1 MSYGFAP
8 YVSVAEKKEKIR
20 RSLIKLRKKDPSIA
34 PVEIIGSKIAKTW
47 WGIAWNQNMESY
59 ADFYNRIDRGRN
71 YVRQGALL
79 DLKISEG
86 RINALVQGSRAKPY
100 EVEIVIA
107 PLPKAKWKK
116 VNALCNHQIESLEE
130 LIEGK
135 FPKELEVIFKDKDYG
150 LFPSPKEIRFNCSC
164 PDGAYVCKHIA
175 ATLYGIGARLDEN
188 PLLFFELR
196 NIDSKS
202 LIQKSMDDKLHT
214 MLKNAGKKSK
224 REIDEK
230 DITDIFGI

>member
-1 MSYGFAP
+1 
-8 YVSVAEKKEKIR
+8 
-20 RSLIKLRKKDPSIA
+20 
-34 PVEIIGSKIAKTW
+34 
-47 WGIAWNQNMESY
+47 
-59 ADFYNRIDRGRN
+59 YNRIDRGRN

-196 NIDSKS
+196 NIDSKA